1 MLLGISS
8 ENRVDP
14 NGNRICV
21 SYPQECE
28 EAKELDSAG
37 GIVRIVTI
45 GILVFAILAGILE
58 MIVWH

>member
-21 SYPQECE
+21 SYPQEYE
-28 EAKELDSAG
+28 ETEDWILLVGSSA
-37 GIVRIVTI
+37 
-45 GILVFAILAGILE
+45 
-58 MIVWH
+58 